1 MGYGKGSPKRE
12 VHSHPSLSQELEKSQ
27 MHKLTLHLKDV
38 EKEQQIRPKP
48 SRRREIM
55 KIRAEINEKETRKTV
70 EEINETRRQFFER
83 TEKIDKPLA
92 RLTQRKRERTK
103 INKIMNEKEEIATNI
118 KEIETITSNYYQ
130 QLYDSKL
137 AIWKKWMFSWKLKN
151 YQD

>member
-1 MGYGKGSPKRE
+1 
-12 VHSHPSLSQELEKSQ
+12 

-70 EEINETRRQFFER
+70 EDINETRRQFFER

-92 RLTQRKRERTK
+92 RLTQRKRERTE
-103 INKIMNEKEEIATNI
+103 INKIMHEKEEIATNI

>member
-1 MGYGKGSPKRE
+1 
-12 VHSHPSLSQELEKSQ
+12 
-27 MHKLTLHLKDV
+27 MHNLTLHLKDV

-55 KIRAEINEKETRKTV
+55 KIRAEINEKETRKTA

>member
-12 VHSHPSLSQELEKSQ
+12 VHSHPRLSQELEKSQ
-27 MHKLTLHLKDV
+27 MHKLTLHLKDL

-70 EEINETRRQFFER
+70 EDINETRRQFFER

-92 RLTQRKRERTK
+92 RLTQRKRERTE
-103 INKIMNEKEEIATNI
+103 INKIMNEKEEIVTNM
-118 KEIETITSNYYQ
+118 KEIETVTSNYYQ

-151 YQD
+151 CQD

>member
-1 MGYGKGSPKRE
+1 
-12 VHSHPSLSQELEKSQ
+12 

-55 KIRAEINEKETRKTV
+55 KIRAEINEKETRKTA

-92 RLTQRKRERTK
+92 RLTQRKRERTE
-103 INKIMNEKEEIATNI
+103 INKIMHEKEEIATNI

>member
-12 VHSHPSLSQELEKSQ
+12 VHSLPRLSQELEKSQ

-55 KIRAEINEKETRKTV
+55 KIRAEINEKETRKTA

-92 RLTQRKRERTK
+92 RLTQRKRERTE
-103 INKIMNEKEEIATNI
+103 INKIMHEKEEIATNI

>member
-1 MGYGKGSPKRE
+1 
-12 VHSHPSLSQELEKSQ
+12 

-70 EEINETRRQFFER
+70 EDINETRRQFFER

-92 RLTQRKRERTK
+92 RLTQRKRERTE
-103 INKIMNEKEEIATNI
+103 INKIMNEKEEIATNM
-118 KEIETITSNYYQ
+118 KEIETVTSNYYQ

>member
-12 VHSHPSLSQELEKSQ
+12 VHSLPRLSQDLEKSQ
-27 MHKLTLHLKDV
+27 KHNLTLHLKDV

-55 KIRAEINEKETRKTV
+55 KIRAEINEKETRKTA

-92 RLTQRKRERTK
+92 RLTQRKRERTE
-103 INKIMNEKEEIATNI
+103 INKIMHEKEEIATNI

>member
-12 VHSHPSLSQELEKSQ
+12 VHSHPRLSQELEKSK

-70 EEINETRRQFFER
+70 EDINETRSWFFER
-83 TEKIDKPLA
+83 INKINKPLG
-92 RLTQRKRERTK
+92 RIIKKKRERTQ
-103 INKIMNEKEEIATNI
+103 INKIMNEKGEVTTNTNEIGKI
-118 KEIETITSNYYQ
+118 IRIFYQ
-130 QLYDSKL
+130 QL
-137 AIWKKWMFSWKLKN
+137 
-151 YQD
+151 

>member
-1 MGYGKGSPKRE
+1 
-12 VHSHPSLSQELEKSQ
+12 